1 MRGGG
6 AGAPGAPTPP
16 LVWGGAPPPPPP
28 PQRRYKNSPFLFIL
42 PTEKGSR
49 EHIYM
54 YECAYVQVTSMIK
67 YANELMADWEGYP
80 LHECVFHNDIRKLS
94 QLLRVNDVAL
104 KDMHG
109 IFIFLCVISL
119 DENILFSN

>member
-1 MRGGG
+1 MYHYMVFCDLHRH
-6 AGAPGAPTPP
+6 
-16 LVWGGAPPPPPP
+16 
-28 PQRRYKNSPFLFIL
+28 NF
-42 PTEKGSR
+42 R
-49 EHIYM
+49 EHVRMCLCSSYFD
-54 YECAYVQVTSMIK
+54 EEK

-109 IFIFLCVISL
+109 IFMFLCVISL

>member
-1 MRGGG
+1 
-6 AGAPGAPTPP
+6 
-16 LVWGGAPPPPPP
+16 
-28 PQRRYKNSPFLFIL
+28 
-42 PTEKGSR
+42 
-49 EHIYM
+49 
-54 YECAYVQVTSMIK
+54 
-67 YANELMADWEGYP
+67 MADWEGYP

-109 IFIFLCVISL
+109 IFMFLCAISL